1 MAAGGAGAR
10 VPTRHAGRAA
20 HERGPAGPVVAVR
33 RGDRGVRGRVGMAA
47 ARGLAVTAL
56 WERLAR
62 VFGRGGGARE
72 RSEAERILLE
82 ADFGVEATEEILDR
96 VSSAGDGAFQAA
108 LEHAVVEALSPAS
121 PGADPGALARAPVP
135 PTVILVFGVNGVGK
149 TTAVAKLGARLAR
162 GGRSVLLAAADTF
175 RAGAAEQLQIWA
187 DRLGVQCVTG
197 GGTKDPAAVAF
208 DAIAAARARGADT
221 VLVDTAGRLHTEGR
235 LVEELKKVVR
245 VVAKQQPGAP
255 HESLLVLDATVGR
268 NAVHQAQAFAAAV
281 PLTGLIVTKLDG
293 TAKGG
298 SVVALERAVR
308 VPIRFLGTG
317 EGLGDLEVFDAE
329 RFARRLISG

>member
-1 MAAGGAGAR
+1 MGG
-10 VPTRHAGRAA
+10 
-20 HERGPAGPVVAVR
+20 
-33 RGDRGVRGRVGMAA
+33 
-47 ARGLAVTAL
+47 AL

-62 VFGRGGGARE
+62 VFGRGDRE
-72 RSEAERILLE
+72 RKRSEAERILLE

-96 VSSAGDGAFQAA
+96 VSGAKDGDVEFRAA
-108 LEHAVVEALSPAS
+108 LERAVIGALTPAAPS
-121 PGADPGALARAPVP
+121 VATGALARAPVP
-135 PTVILVFGVNGVGK
+135 PTVMLVFGVNGVGK

-162 GGRSVLLAAADTF
+162 EGRSVLFAAADTF

-187 DRLGVQCVTG
+187 DRLGVPCVT
-197 GGTKDPAAVAF
+197 GTKDPAAVAF
-208 DAIAAARARGADT
+208 DAIAAARARAVDT
-221 VLVDTAGRLHTEGR
+221 VLVDTAGRLHTEER
-235 LVEELKKVVR
+235 LLEELKKVVR
-245 VVAKQQPGAP
+245 VIAKQQPGAP
-255 HESLLVLDATVGR
+255 HESFLVVDATVGQ
-268 NAVHQAQAFAAAV
+268 NAVHQARAFAAAV

-317 EGLGDLEVFDAE
+317 EGLEDLEVFDPN

>member
-1 MAAGGAGAR
+1 
-10 VPTRHAGRAA
+10 V
-20 HERGPAGPVVAVR
+20 
-33 RGDRGVRGRVGMAA
+33 GVAA

-96 VSSAGDGAFQAA
+96 VSGAGDGTFQAA
-108 LEHAVVEALSPAS
+108 LERAVVEALSPAS

-135 PTVILVFGVNGVGK
+135 PTVMLVFGVNGVGK

-187 DRLGVQCVTG
+187 DRLGVPCVT
-197 GGTKDPAAVAF
+197 GTKDPAAVAF
-208 DAIAAARARGADT
+208 DAIAAARARGVDT
-221 VLVDTAGRLHTEGR
+221 VLVDTAGRLHTDER
-235 LVEELKKVVR
+235 LLEELKKVVR
-245 VVAKQQPGAP
+245 VSARQQPGAP
-255 HESLLVLDATVGR
+255 HESLLVLDATVGQ
-268 NAVHQAQAFAAAV
+268 NAVQQARAFAAAV

-317 EGLGDLEVFDAE
+317 EALDDLEVFDA
-329 RFARRLISG
+329 RSYARRLVAG